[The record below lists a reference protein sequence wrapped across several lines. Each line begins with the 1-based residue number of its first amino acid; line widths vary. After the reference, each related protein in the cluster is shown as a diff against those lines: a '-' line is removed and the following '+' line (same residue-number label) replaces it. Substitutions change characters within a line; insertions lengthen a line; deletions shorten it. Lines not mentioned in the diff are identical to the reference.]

1 VDNGDGTIT
10 DNVTGLVWE
19 KQGAS
24 SLYYWEAQKQIENLN
39 GRKFGGHENWRIP
52 TIEELCSLLDLEKNP
67 QGYYTPSVFG
77 SAQSPCWTSDIDEL
91 PRARFAKVRFSVD
104 FSKGE
109 ISSSPSEH
117 AQGVSPQ
124 RLCLKAVRTAMQPQM
139 PAKAERPGSADSVKT
154 GKDSR
159 VALLPGETKSD
170 VIQKIKLRDKAEM
183 NLNDQDVISVL
194 KQHNL
199 FSKSYNPKG
208 LFPNSFTENGDGTI
222 SDKVTGLMWQK
233 GGSQSDVTF
242 STAQKHVQD
251 FNEKRFG
258 GHREWRLP
266 TVEELCSLLKAEPNN
281 EKLHIDRLFES
292 VQRACWSSDL
302 SAQSVQSGGHRSR
315 SAFVVDFAM
324 GDLRIDG
331 ADVWSQTRRYVRA
344 VRTIE

>member
-1 VDNGDGTIT
+1 
-10 DNVTGLVWE
+10 VTVNKEAVEERSTVAEELKLLREERKRNEEMVAELKKLLQEREQIG
-19 KQGAS
+19 KTAAS
-24 SLYYWEAQKQIENLN
+24 DQKGKLELETKLKEAQKDSKVTEEVMASRIKELESKLSSAEERTRKESQLASIPLGVGDKGFRRISLRSVPTGLAPQDLKSMIEKYNS
-39 GRKFGGHENWRIP
+39 P
-52 TIEELCSLLDLEKNP
+52 V
-67 QGYYTPSVFG
+67 QPS
-77 SAQSPCWTSDIDEL
+77 
-91 PRARFAKVRFSVD
+91 
-104 FSKGE
+104 
-109 ISSSPSEH
+109 
-117 AQGVSPQ
+117 
-124 RLCLKAVRTAMQPQM
+124 
-139 PAKAERPGSADSVKT
+139 
-154 GKDSR
+154 
-159 VALLPGETKSD
+159 
-170 VIQKIKLRDKAEM
+170 
-183 NLNDQDVISVL
+183 
-194 KQHNL
+194 
-199 FSKSYNPKG
+199 NPKG
-208 LFPNSFTENGDGTI
+208 QFQREYVDNGDGTI

>member
-1 VDNGDGTIT
+1 
-10 DNVTGLVWE
+10 
-19 KQGAS
+19 
-24 SLYYWEAQKQIENLN
+24 
-39 GRKFGGHENWRIP
+39 
-52 TIEELCSLLDLEKNP
+52 
-67 QGYYTPSVFG
+67 
-77 SAQSPCWTSDIDEL
+77 
-91 PRARFAKVRFSVD
+91 
-104 FSKGE
+104 
-109 ISSSPSEH
+109 
-117 AQGVSPQ
+117 
-124 RLCLKAVRTAMQPQM
+124 MQPQM

-183 NLNDQDVISVL
+183 NLNDQEVISVL

-242 STAQKHVQD
+242 YTAQKHVQD
-251 FNEKRFG
+251 LNEKRFG